1 MQLFAHFAR
10 AYPRQTLLTVL
21 CLFLGALA
29 EGAGLSTL
37 LVLLV
42 GFLGEDAGGAGSGR
56 VPTSLEEGVRSA
68 LAWAGIDPTLGNLL
82 LIFVSANLTQSGMV
96 LLAKRQVGYT
106 VAHVA
111 TDLRLGLLR
120 ALTAARW
127 NYFTR
132 QPTGFVTNSIASE
145 ADRASQAYLYGATII
160 ALAVQALLYATI
172 ALTVSWK
179 VTVCA
184 ALAGTFTVWI
194 VGGLVGLTRRAGDKQ
209 TLVMRSLLGRLTDSL
224 QAVKPLKAMARE
236 SLMGPLLEK
245 DTKRLKKAMRTQVL
259 TKEALKAVQTPM
271 TAVFGAIGIYVA
283 KTYWDVPVA
292 DMLML
297 ALMFLNAQ
305 SRVSKA
311 QRQYQHMMTHDSAVW
326 ALKDTIDD
334 ANAHREIDSGERPAH
349 IEHGIALDHVSVD
362 YDGKPVLEDVTLDIP
377 AGSITALIGPSGAGK
392 TTLVDLTTGLVR
404 PNRGQVLVDGVP
416 LEEIRLQSW
425 RQQIGY
431 VPQEMFLL
439 NDSIRENVTL
449 GEKVSDAEVRD
460 ALDRAGAWEFIA
472 ALPEGLDAPVG
483 ERGARLSGGQR
494 QRISIARA
502 LLHGSRF
509 LILDEAT
516 AALDPETEAA
526 VWESL
531 MRLRGD
537 VTILAISH
545 QYALTSVADRI
556 YRVEGGKAQRVDPG
570 ALEGEEVA

>member
-1 MQLFAHFAR
+1 
-10 AYPRQTLLTVL
+10 
-21 CLFLGALA
+21 
-29 EGAGLSTL
+29 
-37 LVLLV
+37 
-42 GFLGEDAGGAGSGR
+42 
-56 VPTSLEEGVRSA
+56 
-68 LAWAGIDPTLGNLL
+68 
-82 LIFVSANLTQSGMV
+82 
-96 LLAKRQVGYT
+96 
-106 VAHVA
+106 
-111 TDLRLGLLR
+111 
-120 ALTAARW
+120 
-127 NYFTR
+127 
-132 QPTGFVTNSIASE
+132 
-145 ADRASQAYLYGATII
+145 
-160 ALAVQALLYATI
+160 
-172 ALTVSWK
+172 
-179 VTVCA
+179 
-184 ALAGTFTVWI
+184 
-194 VGGLVGLTRRAGDKQ
+194 
-209 TLVMRSLLGRLTDSL
+209 
-224 QAVKPLKAMARE
+224 
-236 SLMGPLLEK
+236 
-245 DTKRLKKAMRTQVL
+245 
-259 TKEALKAVQTPM
+259 
-271 TAVFGAIGIYVA
+271 
-283 KTYWDVPVA
+283 
-292 DMLML
+292 
-297 ALMFLNAQ
+297 
-305 SRVSKA
+305 
-311 QRQYQHMMTHDSAVW
+311 
-326 ALKDTIDD
+326 
-334 ANAHREIDSGERPAH
+334 
-349 IEHGIALDHVSVD
+349 
-362 YDGKPVLEDVTLDIP
+362 
-377 AGSITALIGPSGAGK
+377 
-392 TTLVDLTTGLVR
+392 VR